1 MILEPLV
8 SRIVRCVIV
17 KHEFKSPCFYFDKE
31 LTEAQNTGPS
41 VDFLRKKCMR
51 SFRLIPMFGRVRTGQ
66 TSQKGTPIGPGDND
80 VHWDLRQTR
89 RNFQQ
94 RA

>member
-1 MILEPLV
+1 
-8 SRIVRCVIV
+8 
-17 KHEFKSPCFYFDKE
+17 
-31 LTEAQNTGPS
+31 
-41 VDFLRKKCMR
+41 MR

-66 TSQKGTPIGPGDND
+66 TSQKGTPIGPGEND